1 VKLSNS
7 FRIDRPVAEV
17 YDAFLDV
24 ERIATCMPGS
34 RLLGEPEPGTYEG
47 EVKVKVGPLGVA
59 YTGRFTVLEADETN
73 RVLRMRAKG
82 REQRGAGNADAHIVA
97 TMTEDGGATDV
108 AIDTDLSIRGKVAQ
122 FGRGVIGDVTDEIM
136 QTFARNVEQML
147 TDGGRSAPASASEQ
161 PAGSAQT
168 APSPPSRPAGSPA
181 PSTSAEPVGGELDA
195 WALVVRPMLARHA
208 GQVVQVALAGLAAY
222 VGARAGARAGARSVG
237 AGARVPRRRPHL
249 HYY

>member
-1 VKLSNS
+1 MKLSNS
-7 FRIDRPVAEV
+7 FRIDRPVPEV

-59 YTGRFTVLEADETN
+59 YTGRFTVLDADEEG

-97 TMTEDGGATDV
+97 TMHDDDGGTRVD
-108 AIDTDLSIRGKVAQ
+108 IDTDLSIRGKVAQ

-136 QTFARNVEQML
+136 QTFARNVEQL
-147 TDGGRSAPASASEQ
+147 LASGGAPEQNAESSHPRPEKTAESSHPRPEKTAESSHPRPSA
-161 PAGSAQT
+161 
-168 APSPPSRPAGSPA
+168 
-181 PSTSAEPVGGELDA
+181 GGELDA
-195 WALVVRPMLARHA
+195 WSLIVRPMVQRHA
-208 GQVVQVALAGLAAY
+208 GQVAQLALAALAAY
-222 VGARAGARAGARSVG
+222 VGGRAGARAGRGEPAPR
-237 AGARVPRRRPHL
+237 RRRPHL
-249 HYY
+249 HFY